1 MDIAILTFDG
11 FNELDSLIA
20 ASVLGR
26 MSPFGWNIQITCPSE
41 SVTSMN
47 GIVVTA
53 QQPLEFANTADVV
66 LVGSGAKTREIVNDR
81 NIMNRLS
88 LNTKTQLIGAQCS
101 GALLFAKLG
110 LLADIPVCT
119 DVTTKPWVIES
130 GVTVLDQAF
139 YAAGNMAT
147 AGGCLSSLYL
157 SAWVIAKL
165 FSIEQAQAIIDYV
178 APVGEKPQTV
188 ARCMSAITPYL

>member
-101 GALLFAKLG
+101 GALLLAKLG
-110 LLADIPVCT
+110 LLTNIPVCT

>member
-66 LVGSGAKTREIVNDR
+66 LVGSGTKTREIVNDR

-88 LNTKTQLIGAQCS
+88 LNTEKQLIGAQCS
-101 GALLFAKLG
+101 GALLLAKLG

-188 ARCMSAITPYL
+188 ERCMSAITPYL

>member
-26 MSPFGWNIQITCPSE
+26 MSPFDWNIQITCPSE

-66 LVGSGAKTREIVNDR
+66 LVGSGTKTREIVNDR

-88 LNTKTQLIGAQCS
+88 LNTETQLIGAQCS
-101 GALLFAKLG
+101 GALLLAKLG